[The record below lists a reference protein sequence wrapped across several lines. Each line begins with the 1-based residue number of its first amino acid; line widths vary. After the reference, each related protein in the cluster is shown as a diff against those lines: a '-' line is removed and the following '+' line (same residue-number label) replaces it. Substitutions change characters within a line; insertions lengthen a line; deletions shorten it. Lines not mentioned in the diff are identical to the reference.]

1 MEAKFIDINVDVGE
15 GIGNESILMP
25 IISSCNIACGG
36 HAGDSESMRMIVKLA
51 TANNV
56 KIGAHPSF
64 PDKANFGRKQMDISC
79 AALYTSIK
87 GQIDNLMTILEQEN
101 TRLNHV
107 KPHGALYNLAAVDD
121 KAASVIIEVMK
132 NFILPVKLFVP
143 FNSVIEKKAIENN
156 IPIKYEAFADRNY
169 NDDGTLVSRNEKNA
183 LIHDSEQMFD
193 HVFRMISS
201 QKVKTISGS
210 EIKILADTFCIHGDN
225 PKAVDLIQDLS
236 KRLREKSIQI
246 K

>member
-36 HAGDSESMRMIVKLA
+36 HAGDSESMRMVVKLA